1 MANRRA
7 HEITPGEFRP
17 ARWLANTHVQ
27 TLAGKV
33 LRPALDIPLRRERL
47 ETPDGDFLDLDFP
60 PAPPVPEGAA
70 PMVLVLHGLEGT
82 TRRRYMTSTYQALMA
97 AGLQPVG
104 LNFRGCSGEPNRTPR
119 AYHSGE
125 TGDLDFVLRQLRE
138 RHGRPLGVVGYSL
151 GGNVTLKYLGE
162 TGDATRQ
169 FVAAAVAISV
179 PFDLAAGADRI
190 EQGLVGRF
198 YSHYFLSKLRRK
210 VREKREL
217 VRSVCDADRVLRARS
232 IREFD
237 DAMTA
242 PVHGF
247 RDAANYYERSSS
259 ARFIAGIRV
268 PTLILH
274 ARDDPFLP
282 QDRIP
287 VAAMEANPHV
297 VPMITEKGGHVA
309 FVGGSI
315 LRPCFWAER
324 VLAGFLSYRLGVAG
338 AAEAL
343 DRSTAVR

>member
-7 HEITPGEFRP
+7 DEITLAEFRP

-60 PAPPVPEGAA
+60 PAPPGPAGGA
-70 PMVLVLHGLEGT
+70 PTVLVLHGLEGT
-82 TRRRYMTSTYQALMA
+82 TSRRYMTSAYQALLD

-104 LNFRGCSGEPNRTPR
+104 LNFRGCSGEPNRTAR

-125 TGDLDFVLRQLRE
+125 TGDLDFVLRRLHE
-138 RHGRPLGVVGYSL
+138 RTGRPLGVVGYSL

-162 TGDATRQ
+162 TGDAARQ
-169 FVAAAVAISV
+169 LVGAAVAVSV

-190 EQGLVGRF
+190 QQGLVGRF
-198 YSHYFLSKLRRK
+198 YNYYFLSKLRRK
-210 VREKREL
+210 VREKWGL
-217 VRSVCDADRVLRARS
+217 VRNVCDADRVLRARS

-237 DAMTA
+237 DVMTA
-242 PVHGF
+242 PIHGF
-247 RDAANYYERSSS
+247 RDAADYYDRSSS

-282 QDRIP
+282 EDRIP
-287 VAAMEANPHV
+287 LAAMEANPHV
-297 VPMITEKGGHVA
+297 APVITEEGGHVA

-315 LRPCFWAER
+315 LRPDFWAER
-324 VLAGFLSYRLGVAG
+324 VLADFLSHRLGAAG
-338 AAEAL
+338 ATEAL
-343 DRSTAVR
+343 DRSTATR